1 MFSTVKNWLSQNDTQ
16 AVKEVSKSL
25 ELAQL
30 VTALMVEAAG
40 ADGKIA
46 EEESQLITE
55 IITAQFELSDDEM
68 ASVLSD
74 AVSDY
79 ADRIEIHGLMRRL
92 REKADYEERIG
103 VLELVWMVVLSDNR
117 LDQIEAQLMRRLAGR
132 LYISDVDS
140 GLAAQTART
149 RLGIDEASA

>member
-1 MFSTVKNWLSQNDTQ
+1 MFSTVKNWLSQNDKQ
-16 AVKEVSKSL
+16 AVKEVSESL

-30 VTALMVEAAG
+30 VTAFMIEAAG

-46 EEESQLITE
+46 EEESQLIAE
-55 IITAQFELSDDEM
+55 IISAQFELSDDEM
-68 ASVLSD
+68 TSVLSD

-79 ADRIEIHGLMRRL
+79 ADRVEMHGLMRRL

-117 LDQIEAQLMRRLAGR
+117 LDQIEAQLMRRLAGL

-140 GLAAQTART
+140 GLAAKTART

>member
-117 LDQIEAQLMRRLAGR
+117 LDQIEAQLMRRLAGL

-140 GLAAQTART
+140 GLAAQIART

>member
-16 AVKEVSKSL
+16 AVTEVSESL

-30 VTALMVEAAG
+30 VTALLVEAAG

-46 EEESQLITE
+46 DEESQLISE
-55 IITAQFELSDDEM
+55 IISAQFELSDDEM
-68 ASVLSD
+68 VTVLSD
-74 AVSDY
+74 AVNDY
-79 ADRIEIHGLMRRL
+79 TDRIEIHGLMRRL

-103 VLELVWMVVLSDNR
+103 VLELVWMVVLSDDR
-117 LDQIEAQLMRRLAGR
+117 LDHIEAQLMRRLAGL

-140 GLAAQTART
+140 GLAAQTARI
-149 RLGIDEASA
+149 RLGIDAASA

>member
-1 MFSTVKNWLSQNDTQ
+1 MFTTVKNWLSQNDTQ
-16 AVKEVSKSL
+16 AVTEVSESL

-30 VTALMVEAAG
+30 VTALLVEAAG

-46 EEESQLITE
+46 DEESQLISE
-55 IITAQFELSDDEM
+55 IISAQFELSDDEM
-68 ASVLSD
+68 VTVLSD
-74 AVSDY
+74 AVNDY
-79 ADRIEIHGLMRRL
+79 TDRIEIHGLMRRL

-103 VLELVWMVVLSDNR
+103 VLELVWMVVLSDDR
-117 LDQIEAQLMRRLAGR
+117 LDHFEAQLMRRLAGL

-149 RLGIDEASA
+149 RLGIDATSA

>member
-16 AVKEVSKSL
+16 AVTEVSESV

-30 VTALMVEAAG
+30 VTALLVEAAG

-46 EEESQLITE
+46 DEESQLISE
-55 IITAQFELSDDEM
+55 IISAQFELSDDEM
-68 ASVLSD
+68 VTVLSD
-74 AVSDY
+74 AVNDY
-79 ADRIEIHGLMRRL
+79 TDRIEIHGLMRRL
-92 REKADYEERIG
+92 RERADYEERIG
-103 VLELVWMVVLSDNR
+103 VLELVWMVVLSDDR
-117 LDQIEAQLMRRLAGR
+117 LDHIEAQLMRRLAGL

-149 RLGIDEASA
+149 RLGIDAASA

>member
-16 AVKEVSKSL
+16 AVKEVSESL

-30 VTALMVEAAG
+30 VTALMIEAAG

-46 EEESQLITE
+46 EEESQLIAE
-55 IITAQFELSDDEM
+55 IISAQFELSDDEM
-68 ASVLSD
+68 TSVLSD

-79 ADRIEIHGLMRRL
+79 ADRVEIHGLMRRL

-117 LDQIEAQLMRRLAGR
+117 LDQIEAQLMRRLAGL

-140 GLAAQTART
+140 GLAAQTAHT

>member
-16 AVKEVSKSL
+16 AVKEVSESL

-30 VTALMVEAAG
+30 VTALMIEAAG

-46 EEESQLITE
+46 EEESQLIAE
-55 IITAQFELSDDEM
+55 IISAQFELSDDEM
-68 ASVLSD
+68 TSVLSD

-79 ADRIEIHGLMRRL
+79 ADRVEIHGLMRRL

-117 LDQIEAQLMRRLAGR
+117 LDQIEAQLMRRLAGL
-132 LYISDVDS
+132 LYISDVAS

>member
-16 AVKEVSKSL
+16 AVKEVSENL

-30 VTALMVEAAG
+30 VTALMIEAAG

-46 EEESQLITE
+46 EEESQLIAE
-55 IITAQFELSDDEM
+55 IISAQFELSDDEM
-68 ASVLSD
+68 TSVLSD

-79 ADRIEIHGLMRRL
+79 ADRVEIHGLMRRL

-117 LDQIEAQLMRRLAGR
+117 L
-132 LYISDVDS
+132 
-140 GLAAQTART
+140 
-149 RLGIDEASA
+149 

>member
-16 AVKEVSKSL
+16 AVTEVSESL

-30 VTALMVEAAG
+30 VTALLVEAAG

-46 EEESQLITE
+46 DEESQLISE
-55 IITAQFELSDDEM
+55 IISAQFELYDDEM
-68 ASVLSD
+68 VTVLSD
-74 AVSDY
+74 AVNDY
-79 ADRIEIHGLMRRL
+79 TDRIEIHGLMRRL

-103 VLELVWMVVLSDNR
+103 ILELVWMVVLSDDR
-117 LDQIEAQLMRRLAGR
+117 LDYIEAQLMRRLAGL

-149 RLGIDEASA
+149 RLGIDAASA

>member
-16 AVKEVSKSL
+16 AGKEVSESL

-30 VTALMVEAAG
+30 VTALMIEAAG

-46 EEESQLITE
+46 EEESQLIAE
-55 IITAQFELSDDEM
+55 IISAQFELSDDEM
-68 ASVLSD
+68 TSVLSD

-79 ADRIEIHGLMRRL
+79 ADRVEIHGLMRRL

-117 LDQIEAQLMRRLAGR
+117 LDQIEAQLMRRLAGL

-149 RLGIDEASA
+149 RLGIDEANA

>member
-1 MFSTVKNWLSQNDTQ
+1 MFSTVKNWLSQNDKQ
-16 AVKEVSKSL
+16 AVTKVSESL

-30 VTALMVEAAG
+30 VTALLVEAAG

-46 EEESQLITE
+46 DEESQLISE
-55 IITAQFELSDDEM
+55 IISAQFELSDDEM
-68 ASVLSD
+68 VTVLSD
-74 AVSDY
+74 AVNDY
-79 ADRIEIHGLMRRL
+79 TDRIEIHGLMRRL

-103 VLELVWMVVLSDNR
+103 VLELVWMVVLSDDR
-117 LDQIEAQLMRRLAGR
+117 LDHIEAQLMRRLAGL

-149 RLGIDEASA
+149 RLGIDAASA

>member
-1 MFSTVKNWLSQNDTQ
+1 MFSTVKDWLSQNDTQ
-16 AVKEVSKSL
+16 AGKEVSESL

-30 VTALMVEAAG
+30 VTALMIEAAG

-46 EEESQLITE
+46 EEESQLIAE
-55 IITAQFELSDDEM
+55 IISAQFELSDDEM
-68 ASVLSD
+68 TSVLID

-79 ADRIEIHGLMRRL
+79 ADRVEIHGLMRRL

-117 LDQIEAQLMRRLAGR
+117 LDQIEAQLMRRLAGL

-149 RLGIDEASA
+149 RLGIDEANA

>member
-16 AVKEVSKSL
+16 AVKEVSDSL

-30 VTALMVEAAG
+30 VTALMIEAAG

-46 EEESQLITE
+46 EEESQLIAE
-55 IITAQFELSDDEM
+55 IISAQFELSDDEM
-68 ASVLSD
+68 TSVLSD

-79 ADRIEIHGLMRRL
+79 ADRVEIHGLMRRL

-103 VLELVWMVVLSDNR
+103 VLELVWIVVLSDNR
-117 LDQIEAQLMRRLAGR
+117 LDQIEAQLMRRLAGL

-140 GLAAQTART
+140 GLAAQTARI
-149 RLGIDEASA
+149 RLGIDEARA

>member
-16 AVKEVSKSL
+16 AVTEVSESL
-25 ELAQL
+25 KLAQL
-30 VTALMVEAAG
+30 VTALLVEAAG

-46 EEESQLITE
+46 DVESQLISE
-55 IITAQFELSDDEM
+55 IISAQFELSDDEM
-68 ASVLSD
+68 VTVLSD
-74 AVSDY
+74 AVNDY
-79 ADRIEIHGLMRRL
+79 TDRIEIHGLMRRL

-103 VLELVWMVVLSDNR
+103 VLELVWMVVLSDDR
-117 LDQIEAQLMRRLAGR
+117 LDHIEAQLMRRLAGL

-149 RLGIDEASA
+149 RLGIDSASA

>member
-16 AVKEVSKSL
+16 AVTEVSESL

-30 VTALMVEAAG
+30 ITALLVEAAG

-46 EEESQLITE
+46 DEESQLISE
-55 IITAQFELSDDEM
+55 IISAQFELSDDEM
-68 ASVLSD
+68 VTVLSD
-74 AVSDY
+74 AVNDY
-79 ADRIEIHGLMRRL
+79 TDRIEIHGLMRRL

-103 VLELVWMVVLSDNR
+103 VLELVWMVVLSDDR
-117 LDQIEAQLMRRLAGR
+117 LDHIEAQLMRRLAGL

-149 RLGIDEASA
+149 RLGINAASA

>member
-16 AVKEVSKSL
+16 AVKEVSESL

-30 VTALMVEAAG
+30 VTALLIEAAG

-46 EEESQLITE
+46 EEESQLIAE
-55 IITAQFELSDDEM
+55 IISAQFELSDDEM
-68 ASVLSD
+68 MSVLSD

-79 ADRIEIHGLMRRL
+79 ADRVEIHGLVRRL

-117 LDQIEAQLMRRLAGR
+117 LDQIEAQLMRRLAGL
-132 LYISDVDS
+132 LYIS
-140 GLAAQTART
+140 
-149 RLGIDEASA
+149 

>member
-16 AVKEVSKSL
+16 AVKEVSESL

-30 VTALMVEAAG
+30 VTALLIEAAG

-46 EEESQLITE
+46 EEESQLIAE
-55 IITAQFELSDDEM
+55 IISAQFELSDDEM
-68 ASVLSD
+68 MSVLSD

-79 ADRIEIHGLMRRL
+79 ADRVEIHGLVRRL

-117 LDQIEAQLMRRLAGR
+117 LDQIEAQLMRRLAGL

-140 GLAAQTART
+140 GLAAHTART

>member
-16 AVKEVSKSL
+16 AVTEVSESL

-30 VTALMVEAAG
+30 VTALLVEAAG

-46 EEESQLITE
+46 DEESQLISE
-55 IITAQFELSDDEM
+55 IISAQFELSDDEM
-68 ASVLSD
+68 VTVLSD
-74 AVSDY
+74 AVNDY
-79 ADRIEIHGLMRRL
+79 TDRIEIHGLMRRL

-103 VLELVWMVVLSDNR
+103 VLELVWMVVLSDDR
-117 LDQIEAQLMRRLAGR
+117 LDHIEAQLMRRLAGL

-140 GLAAQTART
+140 GLAAQIART
-149 RLGIDEASA
+149 RLGIDAASA

>member
-16 AVKEVSKSL
+16 TVTEVSESL

-30 VTALMVEAAG
+30 VTALLVEAAG

-46 EEESQLITE
+46 DEESQLISE
-55 IITAQFELSDDEM
+55 IISAQFELSDDEM
-68 ASVLSD
+68 VTVLSD
-74 AVSDY
+74 AVNDY
-79 ADRIEIHGLMRRL
+79 TYRIEIHGLMRRL

-103 VLELVWMVVLSDNR
+103 VLELVWMVVLSDDR
-117 LDQIEAQLMRRLAGR
+117 LDHIEAQLMRRLAGL

-149 RLGIDEASA
+149 RLGIDAASA

>member
-16 AVKEVSKSL
+16 AITEVSESL

-30 VTALMVEAAG
+30 VTALLVEAAG
-40 ADGKIA
+40 ADGKITD
-46 EEESQLITE
+46 EESQLISE
-55 IITAQFELSDDEM
+55 IISVQFELSDDEM
-68 ASVLSD
+68 VTVLSD
-74 AVSDY
+74 AVNDY
-79 ADRIEIHGLMRRL
+79 TDRIEIHGLMRRL

-103 VLELVWMVVLSDNR
+103 VLELVWMVVLSYDR
-117 LDQIEAQLMRRLAGR
+117 LDHIEPQLMRSLAGL

-149 RLGIDEASA
+149 RLGIDAASA

>member
-16 AVKEVSKSL
+16 AIKEVSESL

-30 VTALMVEAAG
+30 VTALMIEAAG
-40 ADGKIA
+40 ADGEIA
-46 EEESQLITE
+46 EEESQLIAE
-55 IITAQFELSDDEM
+55 IISAQFELSDDEM
-68 ASVLSD
+68 TSVLSN
-74 AVSDY
+74 AVNDY
-79 ADRIEIHGLMRRL
+79 ANRVEIHGLMRRL

-117 LDQIEAQLMRRLAGR
+117 LDQIEAQLMRRLAGL

>member
-16 AVKEVSKSL
+16 AGKEVSESL

-30 VTALMVEAAG
+30 VTALMIEAAG

-46 EEESQLITE
+46 EEESQLIAE
-55 IITAQFELSDDEM
+55 IISAQFELSDDDM
-68 ASVLSD
+68 TSVLSG

-79 ADRIEIHGLMRRL
+79 ADRVEIHGLMRRL

-117 LDQIEAQLMRRLAGR
+117 LDQIEAQLMRRLAGL

>member
-16 AVKEVSKSL
+16 AVTKVSESL

-30 VTALMVEAAG
+30 VTALLVEAAG

-46 EEESQLITE
+46 DEESQLISE
-55 IITAQFELSDDEM
+55 IISAQFELSDDEM
-68 ASVLSD
+68 VTVLSD
-74 AVSDY
+74 AVNDY
-79 ADRIEIHGLMRRL
+79 TDRIEIHGLMRRL
-92 REKADYEERIG
+92 REKDDYEERIG
-103 VLELVWMVVLSDNR
+103 VLELVWMVVLSDDR
-117 LDQIEAQLMRRLAGR
+117 LDHIEAQLMRRLAGL

-149 RLGIDEASA
+149 RLGIDAASA

>member
-16 AVKEVSKSL
+16 AVTEVSESVD
-25 ELAQL
+25 LAQL
-30 VTALMVEAAG
+30 VTALLVEAAG

-46 EEESQLITE
+46 DEESQLISE
-55 IITAQFELSDDEM
+55 IISAQFELSDDEM
-68 ASVLSD
+68 VTVLSD
-74 AVSDY
+74 AVNDY
-79 ADRIEIHGLMRRL
+79 TDRIEIHGLMRRL

-103 VLELVWMVVLSDNR
+103 VLELVWMVVLSDDR
-117 LDQIEAQLMRRLAGR
+117 LDHIEAQLMRRLAGL

-149 RLGIDEASA
+149 RLGIDAASA

>member
-16 AVKEVSKSL
+16 AVKEVSESL

-30 VTALMVEAAG
+30 VTALMIEAAG

-46 EEESQLITE
+46 EEESQLIAE
-55 IITAQFELSDDEM
+55 IISAQFELSDDEM
-68 ASVLSD
+68 TSVLSD

-79 ADRIEIHGLMRRL
+79 ADRVEIHGLMRQL
-92 REKADYEERIG
+92 REKANYEERIG

-117 LDQIEAQLMRRLAGR
+117 LDQIEAQLMRRLAGL
-132 LYISDVDS
+132 LYISDVDA

-149 RLGIDEASA
+149 RLGVDEASA

>member
-16 AVKEVSKSL
+16 AVKEVSESL

-30 VTALMVEAAG
+30 VTALMIEAAG
-40 ADGKIA
+40 ADGEIA
-46 EEESQLITE
+46 EEESQLIAE
-55 IITAQFELSDDEM
+55 IISAQFELSDDEM
-68 ASVLSD
+68 TSVLSN
-74 AVSDY
+74 AVNDY
-79 ADRIEIHGLMRRL
+79 ANRVEIHGLMRRL

-117 LDQIEAQLMRRLAGR
+117 LDQIEAQLMRRLAGL

>member
-16 AVKEVSKSL
+16 AITEGSESFQ
-25 ELAQL
+25 LAQL
-30 VTALMVEAAG
+30 VTALLVEAAG

-46 EEESQLITE
+46 DEESQLISE
-55 IITAQFELSDDEM
+55 IISAQFELSDDEM
-68 ASVLSD
+68 VTVLSD
-74 AVSDY
+74 AVNDY
-79 ADRIEIHGLMRRL
+79 TDRIEIYGLMRRL

-103 VLELVWMVVLSDNR
+103 VLELVWMVVLSDDR
-117 LDQIEAQLMRRLAGR
+117 LDHIEAQLMRRLAGL

-149 RLGIDEASA
+149 RLGIDAESA

>member
-16 AVKEVSKSL
+16 AVTEVSESL
-25 ELAQL
+25 KLAQL
-30 VTALMVEAAG
+30 VTALLVEAAG

-46 EEESQLITE
+46 DEESQLISE
-55 IITAQFELSDDEM
+55 IISAQFELSDDEM
-68 ASVLSD
+68 VTVLSD
-74 AVSDY
+74 AVNDY
-79 ADRIEIHGLMRRL
+79 TDRIEIYGLMRRL

-103 VLELVWMVVLSDNR
+103 VLELVWMVVLSDDR
-117 LDQIEAQLMRRLAGR
+117 LDHIEAQLMRRLAGL

-149 RLGIDEASA
+149 RLGIDAESA

>member
-16 AVKEVSKSL
+16 AVKEVSESL

-30 VTALMVEAAG
+30 VTALMIEAAG

-46 EEESQLITE
+46 EEESQLIAE
-55 IITAQFELSDDEM
+55 IISAQFELSDDEM
-68 ASVLSD
+68 TSVLSD

-79 ADRIEIHGLMRRL
+79 ADRVEIHGLMRRL

-117 LDQIEAQLMRRLAGR
+117 LDQIEAQLMRRLAGL

-149 RLGIDEASA
+149 SLGIDEASA

>member
-16 AVKEVSKSL
+16 AVTEVSESV

-30 VTALMVEAAG
+30 VTALLVEAAG

-46 EEESQLITE
+46 DEESQLIFE
-55 IITAQFELSDDEM
+55 IISAQFELSDDEM
-68 ASVLSD
+68 VTVLSD
-74 AVSDY
+74 AVNDY
-79 ADRIEIHGLMRRL
+79 TDRIEIHGLMRRL

-103 VLELVWMVVLSDNR
+103 VLELVWMVVLSDDR
-117 LDQIEAQLMRRLAGR
+117 LDHIEAQLMRRLAGL

-140 GLAAQTART
+140 GLASQTART
-149 RLGIDEASA
+149 RLGIDAASA

>member
-16 AVKEVSKSL
+16 AVTEVSESL

-30 VTALMVEAAG
+30 VTALLVEAAG
-40 ADGKIA
+40 ADGKITD
-46 EEESQLITE
+46 EESQLISE
-55 IITAQFELSDDEM
+55 IISVQFELSDDEM
-68 ASVLSD
+68 VTVLSD
-74 AVSDY
+74 AVNDY
-79 ADRIEIHGLMRRL
+79 TDRIEIHGLMRRL

-103 VLELVWMVVLSDNR
+103 VLELVWMVVLSDDR
-117 LDQIEAQLMRRLAGR
+117 LDHIEAQLMRRLAGL

-149 RLGIDEASA
+149 RLGINAASA

>member
-16 AVKEVSKSL
+16 AVTEVSESL

-30 VTALMVEAAG
+30 VTALLVEAAG

-46 EEESQLITE
+46 DEESQLISE
-55 IITAQFELSDDEM
+55 IISAQFELSDDEM
-68 ASVLSD
+68 VTVLSD
-74 AVSDY
+74 AVNDY
-79 ADRIEIHGLMRRL
+79 TDRIEIHGLMRRL

-103 VLELVWMVVLSDNR
+103 VLELVWMVVLSDDR
-117 LDQIEAQLMRRLAGR
+117 LDHIEAQLMRRLAGL

-149 RLGIDEASA
+149 RLGIDAASA